1 MNLKEKQ
8 KSKNINIKKIVKAT
22 KENGI
27 TLVALII
34 TIVIILI
41 LAGITIATINNTSLF
56 EKTKKAKITQIEG
69 ECKEKINLDISEI
82 RISNDNINKTIDL
95 KLLDEQLP
103 IVDPNIDL
111 DDFKNGDT
119 KLTGRYNYKGGK
131 YIYNFTINENLDVL
145 GTAVK
150 TGLFKITVDSVTTKS
165 ANVTLKNTN
174 TLSNIQDYTYV
185 FKAKNPNASRKY
197 TNVLPNV
204 NPFSDAKLVSGTA
217 YSVYALAYDN
227 NGECY
232 KSNTVDIT
240 TQGMPTD
247 EEIKQ
252 GAIKFSDAI
261 WANTKASI
269 VISTST
275 NYTIQYQVVAQGEK
289 LTDTWT
295 NGASTKNDTTDKYEV
310 TVSDLSH
317 GNIVYARLSD
327 GEGNNSK
334 YTSTKIIDN
343 NAPTIASIDVE
354 STTTTSIKVKA
365 SASDA
370 ESGIASYSFYI
381 KETSADSYPT
391 DPAVWRSRWYLCL
404 PLEKP

>member
-145 GTAVK
+145 GTE
-150 TGLFKITVDSVTTKS
+150 
-165 ANVTLKNTN
+165 
-174 TLSNIQDYTYV
+174 
-185 FKAKNPNASRKY
+185 KY
-197 TNVLPNV
+197 
-204 NPFSDAKLVSGTA
+204 
-217 YSVYALAYDN
+217 
-227 NGECY
+227 
-232 KSNTVDIT
+232 
-240 TQGMPTD
+240 
-247 EEIKQ
+247 
-252 GAIKFSDAI
+252 
-261 WANTKASI
+261 
-269 VISTST
+269 
-275 NYTIQYQVVAQGEK
+275 
-289 LTDTWT
+289 
-295 NGASTKNDTTDKYEV
+295 
-310 TVSDLSH
+310 
-317 GNIVYARLSD
+317 
-327 GEGNNSK
+327 
-334 YTSTKIIDN
+334 
-343 NAPTIASIDVE
+343 
-354 STTTTSIKVKA
+354 
-365 SASDA
+365 
-370 ESGIASYSFYI
+370 
-381 KETSADSYPT
+381 
-391 DPAVWRSRWYLCL
+391 
-404 PLEKP
+404 